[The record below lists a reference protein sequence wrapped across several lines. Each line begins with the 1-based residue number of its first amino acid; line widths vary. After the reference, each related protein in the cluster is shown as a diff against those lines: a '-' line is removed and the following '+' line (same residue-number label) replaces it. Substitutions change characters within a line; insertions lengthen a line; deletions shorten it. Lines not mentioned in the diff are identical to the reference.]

1 MNSNSS
7 RWPLFLMLSFSGV
20 MLILGYLTY
29 KNTLTALG
37 VWNSSSPL
45 QIFLK
50 VDASE
55 SEKAKLLAD
64 LKAEPQVADV
74 SLTDRKQAVES
85 FKSSIQS
92 SVQSF
97 LSDDELSDLLPES
110 IEVNLQTEFNTDQR
124 EAIYGN
130 LAEKFKSAPGVD
142 EVVDNSTWLKKF
154 DRIDRFVRAAGLSV
168 FVVVLCLLSYMMSL
182 LLKVYIDE
190 SRADIEVYTLLG
202 ATRWSIY
209 RIFLSDLLQILLGGS
224 ALTLALS
231 LILFKLLRNY
241 LIQAG
246 LSSNLVENLQFL
258 NFKEATIFFVFLFV
272 CILAQSFYTI
282 RSSLHGLN
290 KLSYE

>member
-1 MNSNSS
+1 MNSSSS
-7 RWPLFLMLSFSGV
+7 RWPLFLMLSLSGV

-37 VWNSSSPL
+37 VWNNSSPL
-45 QIFLK
+45 QIFFK

-55 SEKAKLLAD
+55 TEKSKLVTD
-64 LKAEPQVADV
+64 LKSEPQVADV
-74 SLTDRKQAVES
+74 KVTDRQQAAAS

-110 IEVNLQTEFNTDQR
+110 VEVSLQSELTSDQR
-124 EAIYGN
+124 EALYGA
-130 LAEKFKSAPGVD
+130 LAEKFKSAAGVD

-154 DRIDRFVRAAGLSV
+154 DRIDRFVRGAGLSV
-168 FVVVLCLLSYMMSL
+168 FIVVLCLLSYMMSL

-209 RIFLSDLLQILLGGS
+209 RIFLNDLLKILFGGS
-224 ALTLALS
+224 VLTLALS
-231 LILFKLLRNY
+231 LILFKLLKNY
-241 LIQAG
+241 LSQAG
-246 LSSNLVENLQFL
+246 LSPNLIENLQFL
-258 NFKEATIFFVFLFV
+258 NFKESAVFFILLFV
-272 CILAQSFYTI
+272 CILSQSFYTI
-282 RSSLHGLN
+282 RSSLQHLN

>member
-1 MNSNSS
+1 MNTASS
-7 RWPLFLMLSFSGV
+7 RWPLFLMLSLSGV

-50 VDASE
+50 VDATE
-55 SEKAKLLAD
+55 ADKNKLLAD
-64 LKAEPQVADV
+64 LKADLQVSEV
-74 SLTDRKQAVES
+74 RLTDRQQAAES
-85 FKSSIQS
+85 FKSSLQS

-97 LSDDELSDLLPES
+97 LSDDELTDLLPES
-110 IEVNLQTEFNTDQR
+110 IEIDLKPEFNTEQR
-124 EAIYGN
+124 ESIYN
-130 LAEKFKSAPGVD
+130 TLSEKLKTAPGVD
-142 EVVDNSTWLKKF
+142 EIVDNSTWLKKF
-154 DRIDRFVRAAGLSV
+154 DRIDRFVRGAGLSV

-209 RIFLSDLLQILLGGS
+209 RIFLTDLLQILIGGS

-241 LIQAG
+241 LLNAG
-246 LSSNLVENLQFL
+246 LDAHLIENLEFL
-258 NFKEATIFFVFLFV
+258 NLKEASLFFLFLFV
-272 CILAQSFYTI
+272 CILSLSFYTI
-282 RSSLHGLN
+282 RSSLQQLN
-290 KLSYE
+290 KLSYD

>member
-1 MNSNSS
+1 MNSSSS
-7 RWPLFLMLSFSGV
+7 RWPLFFMLSISGV

-50 VDASE
+50 VDATE
-55 SEKAKLLAD
+55 AEKNKLIAD
-64 LKAEPQVADV
+64 LKAEPQVAEV
-74 SLTDRKQAVES
+74 ALTDRKQAAES

-97 LSDDELSDLLPES
+97 LSDDELTDLLPES
-110 IEVNLQTEFNTDQR
+110 VEVNLRSEFNSEQR
-124 EAIYGN
+124 EAIYAS
-130 LAEKFKSAPGVD
+130 LAEKYKSATGVD
-142 EVVDNSTWLKKF
+142 EVIDNSAWLKKF
-154 DRIDRFVRAAGLSV
+154 DRIDRFVRGAGLFV

-209 RIFLSDLLQILLGGS
+209 RIFLNDLLQILLGGS
-224 ALTLALS
+224 VLTLALS

-241 LIQAG
+241 LSQAG
-246 LSSNLVENLQFL
+246 LAPNLVENLEFL
-258 NFKEATIFFVFLFV
+258 NFKEAALFFLFLFV
-272 CILAQSFYTI
+272 CILSQSFYTI
-282 RSSLHGLN
+282 RSSLHSLN

>member
-1 MNSNSS
+1 M
-7 RWPLFLMLSFSGV
+7 MLSISGV

-55 SEKAKLLAD
+55 NEKTKLLAD
-64 LKAEPQVADV
+64 LKAEPEVAEV
-74 SLTDRKQAVES
+74 ILTDRKQAAES
-85 FKSSIQS
+85 FKNSIQS

-97 LSDDELSDLLPES
+97 LSDDELIDLLPES
-110 IEVNLQTEFNTDQR
+110 IEVNLRAELSIDQR
-124 EAIYGN
+124 QVIYGN
-130 LAEKFKSAPGVD
+130 LAEKFISAVGVD

-168 FVVVLCLLSYMMSL
+168 FIVVLCLLSYMMSL

-224 ALTLALS
+224 VLTLALS

-246 LSSNLVENLQFL
+246 LSMNIVENLQFL
-258 NFKEATIFFVFLFV
+258 NFKEAAVFFLLLFV
-272 CILAQSFYTI
+272 CILSQSFYTI
-282 RSSLHGLN
+282 RSSLHSLN

>member
-272 CILAQSFYTI
+272 CILSQSFYTI